1 MEYFDFIL
9 LCFFVINIL
18 IIFFVL
24 IEERR
29 SPEKTL
35 IWMMI
40 LLIFGP
46 IGFIFYIFL
55 GKDIRKP
62 YKSNNFL
69 SKLNLFKDMIYIGK
83 NLIPKNNDYDEIVQT
98 INLSSK
104 LNEYPMLRYSKIEI
118 FSHGI
123 QKFNALKN
131 ELNKAKHHI
140 HLEYFIVRDDY
151 IGNEIKEIL
160 IKKAKEGVKI
170 RFILDKIGCR
180 KLPKKYIKDLKDS
193 GVDILF
199 YSYMS
204 TPFLKLINTHINYR
218 NHRKIVVIDGITS
231 FTGGINIGD
240 EYLGKS
246 SIGDWRDTHLMIKG
260 ECSLAI
266 QDVFLDDYLNLKKLY
281 NKNAKIDEN
290 IYEYFPE
297 SKVKNI
303 TLTQIIKSGPN
314 LSKDTMIL
322 PIIKLIS
329 IAKKNIRICTPY
341 FIPSAGFLDILKT
354 SILSGVKVTIIF
366 PGKPDHK
373 LVYYASR
380 TYLKELYDVGCK
392 VYFYDKNAFIHSKF
406 IVIDDY
412 IVTVGSTNMDIRSFE
427 LNYEMN
433 LIIYDYNVSRKF
445 IDIFNENISNS
456 TLGDLTSFDNIKMIQ
471 QFYENIARLFSSL
484 L

>member
-1 MEYFDFIL
+1 MNYFNFIL
-9 LCFFVINIL
+9 LCFFIINIT
-18 IIFFVL
+18 IVFFVL
-24 IEERR
+24 IHERR

-35 IWMMI
+35 IWILI
-40 LLIFGP
+40 LLLFGP
-46 IGFIFYIFL
+46 IGFIFYTFL
-55 GKDIRKP
+55 GKDIRRP
-62 YKSNNFL
+62 YLKSNIL
-69 SKLNLFKDMIYIGK
+69 SDLNLFKDDSIEK
-83 NLIPKNNDYDEIVQT
+83 NLIPKNNDYDEIIQT
-98 INLSSK
+98 IDLVSK
-104 LNEYPMLRYSKIEI
+104 LNSSPVLKHTNIEI

-123 QKFNALKN
+123 QKFDALKR
-131 ELNKAKHHI
+131 ELNNAKHHI
-140 HLEYFIVRDDY
+140 HLEYFIVRDDH
-151 IGNEIKEIL
+151 IGNEIKNIL
-160 IKKAKEGVKI
+160 IKKSKEGVKI
-170 RFILDKIGCR
+170 RFILDKIGSR
-180 KLPKKYIKDLKDS
+180 NLSKKYINELKDN
-193 GVDILF
+193 GIDILF

-240 EYLGKS
+240 EYLGRS
-246 SIGDWRDTHLMIKG
+246 AIGEWRDTHLMIKG

-281 NKNAKIDEN
+281 DQNTFIMEDIDK
-290 IYEYFPE
+290 YFPKIEE
-297 SKVKNI
+297 SSL

-314 LSKDTMIL
+314 LSKNTMIL

-341 FIPSAGFLDILKT
+341 FIPSIGFMDILKT
-354 SILSGVKVTIIF
+354 SRLSGVDITIIF

-380 TYLKELYDVGCK
+380 TYLRELSDIGCK
-392 VYFYDKNAFIHSKF
+392 IYFYDKNAFIHSKF
-406 IVIDDY
+406 IIIDDY

-433 LIIYDYNVSRKF
+433 LIIYDSNICKKF
-445 IDIFNENISNS
+445 IDIFNENINNSNLS
-456 TLGDLTSFDNIKMIQ
+456 DIESFENIKVSQ
-471 QFYENIARLFSSL
+471 KFYENIARLFSSL

>member
-1 MEYFDFIL
+1 MKYFNFIL
-9 LCFFVINIL
+9 LCFFIINI
-18 IIFFVL
+18 IIVFFVL
-24 IEERR
+24 IHERR

-35 IWMMI
+35 IWILI
-40 LLIFGP
+40 LLLFGP
-46 IGFIFYIFL
+46 IGFIFYTFL
-55 GKDIRKP
+55 GKDIRRP
-62 YKSNNFL
+62 YMKSDIL
-69 SKLNLFKDMIYIGK
+69 SKLNLFNDSDYVEKS
-83 NLIPKNNDYDEIVQT
+83 LIPKNNDYDEIIQT
-98 INLSSK
+98 IDLVSK
-104 LNEYPMLRYSKIEI
+104 LNLSPMMKHTSIEI

-123 QKFNALKN
+123 QKFEALKR

-140 HLEYFIVRDDY
+140 HLEYFIVRDDH
-151 IGNEIKEIL
+151 IGNEIKNIL
-160 IKKAKEGVKI
+160 IKKSKEGVKI
-170 RFILDKIGCR
+170 RFILDKIGSR
-180 KLPKKYIKDLKDS
+180 KLNKKYIKDLKDN
-193 GVDILF
+193 GIDVLF

-240 EYLGKS
+240 EYLGRS

-281 NKNAKIDEN
+281 DQNTFIIEDIDM
-290 IYEYFPE
+290 YFPKINE
-297 SKVKNI
+297 KSI

-314 LSKDTMIL
+314 LSKNSMIL

-341 FIPSAGFLDILKT
+341 FIPSIGFMDILKT
-354 SILSGVKVTIIF
+354 SILSGVDITIIF

-380 TYLKELYDVGCK
+380 TYLRELSDIGCK
-392 VYFYDKNAFIHSKF
+392 VYFYNKNAFIHSKF
-406 IVIDDY
+406 IIIDDY

-433 LIIYDYNVSRKF
+433 LIIYNSNICKKF
-445 IDIFNENISNS
+445 IDIFNQNINNSHLSNIESFENIK
-456 TLGDLTSFDNIKMIQ
+456 TSQK
-471 QFYENIARLFSSL
+471 FYENIARLFSSL

>member
-1 MEYFDFIL
+1 MKYFNFIL
-9 LCFFVINIL
+9 LCFFIINI
-18 IIFFVL
+18 IIVFFVL
-24 IEERR
+24 IHERR

-35 IWMMI
+35 IWILI
-40 LLIFGP
+40 LLLFGP
-46 IGFIFYIFL
+46 IGFIFYTFL
-55 GKDIRKP
+55 GKDIRRP
-62 YKSNNFL
+62 YMKSDIL
-69 SKLNLFKDMIYIGK
+69 SKLNLFNDSDYVEKS
-83 NLIPKNNDYDEIVQT
+83 LIPKNNDYDEIIQT
-98 INLSSK
+98 IDLVSK
-104 LNEYPMLRYSKIEI
+104 LNLSPMMKHTSIEI

-123 QKFNALKN
+123 QKFEALKR

-140 HLEYFIVRDDY
+140 HLEYFIVRDDH
-151 IGNEIKEIL
+151 IGNEIKNIL
-160 IKKAKEGVKI
+160 IKKSKEGVKI
-170 RFILDKIGCR
+170 RFILDKIGSR
-180 KLPKKYIKDLKDS
+180 KLNKKYIKDLKDN
-193 GVDILF
+193 GIDVLF

-240 EYLGKS
+240 EYLGRS

-281 NKNAKIDEN
+281 DQNTFIIEDIDM
-290 IYEYFPE
+290 YFPKINE
-297 SKVKNI
+297 KSI

-314 LSKDTMIL
+314 LSKNSMIL

-341 FIPSAGFLDILKT
+341 FIPSIGFMDILKT
-354 SILSGVKVTIIF
+354 SILSGVDITIIF

-380 TYLKELYDVGCK
+380 TYLRELSDIGCK
-392 VYFYDKNAFIHSKF
+392 VYFYNKNAFIHSKF
-406 IVIDDY
+406 IIIDDY

-433 LIIYDYNVSRKF
+433 LIIYDSNICKKF
-445 IDIFNENISNS
+445 IDIFNQNINNSHLSNIESFENIK
-456 TLGDLTSFDNIKMIQ
+456 TSQK
-471 QFYENIARLFSSL
+471 FYENIARLFSSL